1 MSKPQKEY
9 CSIFLLVSH
18 KLGFISIN
26 REQEAMIIST
36 LIYVLC
42 EMKHHAKLL
51 GFVSEGLEHADTM
64 TYLIR
69 RNIFNKKD
77 LCVKNCN

>member
-1 MSKPQKEY
+1 
-9 CSIFLLVSH
+9 
-18 KLGFISIN
+18 
-26 REQEAMIIST
+26 MIISI

-42 EMKHHAKLL
+42 EMKHRAKLL
-51 GFVSEGLEHADTM
+51 GFVSEELEHADTM

-77 LCVKNCN
+77 LYVKNCN

>member
-1 MSKPQKEY
+1 MYSVKWNIMQNY
-9 CSIFLLVSH
+9 W
-18 KLGFISIN
+18 
-26 REQEAMIIST
+26 
-36 LIYVLC
+36 
-42 EMKHHAKLL
+42 
-51 GFVSEGLEHADTM
+51 GFVSEELEHADTM

>member
-1 MSKPQKEY
+1 
-9 CSIFLLVSH
+9 
-18 KLGFISIN
+18 
-26 REQEAMIIST
+26 MIISI

-42 EMKHHAKLL
+42 EMKHNAKLL
-51 GFVSEGLEHADTM
+51 SFLSQEFEHADTM

>member
-1 MSKPQKEY
+1 
-9 CSIFLLVSH
+9 
-18 KLGFISIN
+18 
-26 REQEAMIIST
+26 MIISI
-36 LIYVLC
+36 LIYVPC
-42 EMKHHAKLL
+42 EMEHHAKLL
-51 GFVSEGLEHADTM
+51 GLVSEELEHADTM

>member
-1 MSKPQKEY
+1 
-9 CSIFLLVSH
+9 
-18 KLGFISIN
+18 
-26 REQEAMIIST
+26 MIIFI

-51 GFVSEGLEHADTM
+51 GFVSEELERAGTM

-69 RNIFNKKD
+69 KNIFNKKE
-77 LCVKNCN
+77 LRVKNCN